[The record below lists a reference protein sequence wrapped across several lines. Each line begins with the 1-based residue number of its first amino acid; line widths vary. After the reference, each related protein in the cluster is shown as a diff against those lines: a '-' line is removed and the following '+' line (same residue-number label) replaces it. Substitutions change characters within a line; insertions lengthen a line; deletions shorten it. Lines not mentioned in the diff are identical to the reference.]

1 MTEQN
6 KLTLNL
12 NASHNER
19 LGEVSA
25 DLMIT
30 KTEYQ
35 RRLIGLGSLLHKL
48 LEEST
53 DGQVR
58 FMVLTAEGELEQRHI
73 VNDLQY

>member
-1 MTEQN
+1 MPEQH

-12 NASHNER
+12 NDVHNDA
-19 LGEVSA
+19 LSEVVS

-48 LEEST
+48 VEESA

-58 FMVLTAEGELEQRHI
+58 FMIIGEEGQLEQRHV
-73 VNDLQY
+73 VNDLQF